1 MAHCTLTGEPWS
13 EGGGGGGVLC
23 LDFEARK
30 FNLPGPLPFQEFKWV
45 KSNFRTTDVFRK
57 GRRKELHLFRSDI
70 NPLPFLVI
78 YAVEHKRYEFP
89 L

>member
-13 EGGGGGGVLC
+13 EGGRGGGGRGVV

-45 KSNFRTTDVFRK
+45 KSNFRT
-57 GRRKELHLFRSDI
+57 
-70 NPLPFLVI
+70 N
-78 YAVEHKRYEFP
+78 
-89 L
+89 

>member
-1 MAHCTLTGEPWS
+1 MAHCTLTGEPWN

-45 KSNFRTTDVFRK
+45 KSNFRT
-57 GRRKELHLFRSDI
+57 
-70 NPLPFLVI
+70 N
-78 YAVEHKRYEFP
+78 
-89 L
+89 